1 MIEPVSLRQA
11 RQILHE
17 AELIHSA
24 ATVEAAV
31 AELAVSIRQQLSERL
46 PLVLT
51 VMGGA
56 VVFAGQLLAKLDFPL
71 ECDYV
76 HASRY
81 GNARRGSE
89 LKWLRETHTPLAGRC
104 VLVLDD
110 ILDEG
115 LTLAAIKARLLE
127 QGAAEVFTAVL
138 ADKILERAKPIQA
151 DFIGL
156 NVPDRYVFGCGMDV
170 DGLWRNLP
178 AIYALRQTSRTESA
192 NAMA

>member
-1 MIEPVSLRQA
+1 MADDPVQA
-11 RQILHE
+11 AWQLLHA
-17 AELIHSA
+17 AELIHPA
-24 ATVEAAV
+24 AAVEAALDH
-31 AELAVSIRQQLSERL
+31 LAQAIKQQLGGRF

-56 VVFAGQLLAKLDFPL
+56 VVFAGQLIPRLDFPL

-81 GNARRGSE
+81 GGGRRGSE
-89 LKWLRETHTPLAGRC
+89 LKWLRETHTSVAGRC

-127 QGAAEVFTAVL
+127 QGAAEVVTAVL
-138 ADKILERAKPIQA
+138 ADKMIARSKPIQA
-151 DFIGL
+151 DFVGL
-156 NVPDRYVFGCGMDV
+156 SVPDRYVFGCGMDV
-170 DGLWRNLP
+170 DGLWRNLA
-178 AIYALRQTSRTESA
+178 AIYAVK
-192 NAMA
+192 